1 MYLVVGLGNPGKDYA
16 NTRHNVGFDTVEVLA
31 ERNNIILSKLKF
43 KSLYGEG
50 TIGGQKVILVKPQTY
65 MNNSGIAV
73 RDIVDFYKIPV
84 ENIIVIVDD
93 IDIGFADLRIRAK
106 GSSGSHNGLKSI
118 IYHLRDDNFPR
129 IRIGIGQK
137 HPEQDLS
144 DFVLSRFS
152 KEERIDIDVTIQ
164 RAAEAAETIVR
175 DGVNQA
181 MNEFNIKPNRAQD

>member
-1 MYLVVGLGNPGKDYA
+1 
-16 NTRHNVGFDTVEVLA
+16 
-31 ERNNIILSKLKF
+31 
-43 KSLYGEG
+43 
-50 TIGGQKVILVKPQTY
+50 
-65 MNNSGIAV
+65 
-73 RDIVDFYKIPV
+73 VDFYKIPV